1 MFIMNKKTRLSLVKL
16 DERQLSKQFL
26 FWLSILIPLL
36 ISLLLSIPLWLQT
49 KIDLSANG
57 YDNFLRIFKLP
68 IGVLSLSIPL
78 VAIVAHIHRT
88 IQTAKQIELTNQK
101 NTTDRFF
108 SHNKHIVDALSSIK
122 DDDIKVNEITI
133 TPKITH
139 PFSLYR
145 KIFPSSSYSNGIEI
159 DSQYSFIDSI
169 VSTIDEIESL
179 IADANLIS
187 AGTERS
193 STPTV
198 AFAMNF
204 GKLWMKMNELCS
216 LIEFSTSAIQST
228 NGYMTLVKESSTNV
242 KIVMPFH
249 TEQEFK
255 DMLNSSLYLS
265 TKLIEVIGPTEDFDI
280 INYDS
285 IFDYR
290 HSRENCIY
298 NCIFRSLIPSQEGLM
313 FSHGSGVFTQEEY
326 DIYTYIPKPK

>member
-1 MFIMNKKTRLSLVKL
+1 MKL
-16 DERQLSKQFL
+16 DERQLSKQWL

-36 ISLLLSIPLWLQT
+36 ISLILSIPLWLQT
-49 KIDLSANG
+49 KINLSADG
-57 YDNFLRIFKLP
+57 YDNFLRVFKLP

-122 DDDIKVNEITI
+122 YDDIKVNKITI

-159 DSQYSFIDSI
+159 DSQYLFINSI
-169 VSTIDEIESL
+169 VDTIEKIESL
-179 IADANLIS
+179 IEDANLIS
-187 AGTERS
+187 ADTERS
-193 STPTV
+193 NTPTI

-204 GKLWMKMNELCS
+204 GELWTTMHKLCG

-228 NGYMTLVKESSTNV
+228 KGYMILVKESSTNV
-242 KIVMPFH
+242 KIVMPFY

-255 DMLNSSLYLS
+255 DMLNSSLYLA
-265 TKLIEVIGPTEDFDI
+265 TKLIEVIGSKEDFDI
-280 INYDS
+280 TNYDS
-285 IFDYR
+285 ILDYR

-298 NCIFRSLIPSQEGLM
+298 NCIFKSLIPSNEGLI
-313 FSHGSGVFTQEEY
+313 FSRGSGVFTQEEY
-326 DIYTYIPKPK
+326 DIYTYIPKQK